1 MIIEIPIKISKA
13 IVGMLMRELVNL
25 DFEEL
30 NRILITDDT
39 DAIIANMVYVPI
51 DGDYVASGNRSLQ
64 GSLKKS

>member
-1 MIIEIPIKISKA
+1 LIIEIPIKISKA

-39 DAIIANMVYVPI
+39 DAIIANMVYVP
-51 DGDYVASGNRSLQ
+51 
-64 GSLKKS
+64 